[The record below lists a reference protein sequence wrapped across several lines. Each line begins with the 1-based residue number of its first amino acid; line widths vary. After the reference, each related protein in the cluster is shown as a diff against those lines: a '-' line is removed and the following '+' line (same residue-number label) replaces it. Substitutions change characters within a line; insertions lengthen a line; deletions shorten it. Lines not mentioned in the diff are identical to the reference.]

1 MDPQELLFI
10 DKRVIKTI
18 RSVGLLL
25 SSILALVCG
34 FVFSDVL
41 KVKDAYQDA
50 CIPLATAFMALGILQ
65 ALWNPYTKR
74 KVAFYVDAYLVLG
87 ALLSVLI
94 TGFSTLIFLGWTILI
109 TVMVIYFNWQRAIV
123 GYLVMWASLLTWIG
137 LHLDHHTRG
146 EIFLLYFAA
155 FTLGALLALIANI
168 WRITNSSV
176 HKMEVMHAKQ
186 DFEHSQL
193 TSLIN
198 SMADGVIAV
207 GTDAKV
213 VLYNAA
219 ALNVLDSN
227 NSMQGKS
234 LKRFVKLYDKDD
246 KPVDI
251 VKLVLETKLANAT
264 RDYRL
269 QYGDGSFANLYL
281 SIAPVHLGYGK
292 KGSHG
297 FVLLMR
303 DITREK
309 SLEEERDEFISV
321 VSHELR
327 TPIAISEGNISNA
340 QVIAEKT
347 GDMKIVKSSLE
358 EAHNQILFLAD
369 MINDLA
375 TLSRAERGKLVLEVE
390 DIDVSKLVTD
400 LGNAYKADAEAKG
413 LQIRTKVVGT
423 LKPLSSSH
431 LYVREVLQNFITN
444 AIKYTEKGEVNIAA
458 SQNSNGT
465 VFEVQD
471 TGIGISK
478 GDQERVFDKFFR
490 SEDYRTRQNS
500 GTGLGLYVTM
510 KLAKLIRA
518 NIQLESELNKGSTFT
533 ITIPDITPEEAAS
546 KSKPLENEE

>member
-1 MDPQELLFI
+1 MDPQKLLFI
-10 DKRVIKTI
+10 DKRVIFTI
-18 RSVGLLL
+18 RSVGLII
-25 SSILALVCG
+25 SSLLALVCG

-41 KVKDAYQDA
+41 KVKDAYQNA
-50 CIPLATAFMALGILQ
+50 CIPLAIAFMALGILQ
-65 ALWNPYTKR
+65 SLWNPYTKR

-87 ALLSVLI
+87 ALLSIFV
-94 TGFSTLIFLGWTILI
+94 TGFTTLIFQGWTILI
-109 TVMVIYFNWQRAIV
+109 TVMVLYFSWQRAV
-123 GYLVMWASLLTWIG
+123 AGYMIMLASLLTWIG
-137 LHLDHHTRG
+137 IHFNHHNRG

-155 FTLGALLALIANI
+155 FTVGLLVLLIANI

-176 HKMEVMHAKQ
+176 MKMEKMHDKQ
-186 DFEHSQL
+186 NFEHSQL

-207 GTDAKV
+207 DTTAKV

-219 ALNVLDSN
+219 ALNVLDLNS
-227 NSMQGKS
+227 SMQGKT
-234 LKRFVKLYDKDD
+234 LKKFIELVDKTQQ
-246 KPVDI
+246 PVDI
-251 VKLVLETKLANAT
+251 VKLVTGTKLSNVS
-264 RDYRL
+264 RDY
-269 QYGDGSFANLYL
+269 QIKYSDGSFANLYL
-281 SIAPVHLGYGK
+281 SIAPVHLGYGQ

-303 DITREK
+303 DITHEK

-340 QVIAEKT
+340 QLIAEKT
-347 GDMKIVKSSLE
+347 GDMDKVKSSLQ
-358 EAHNQILFLAD
+358 EAHNQVLFLAD

-375 TLSRAERGKLVLEVE
+375 TLSRAERGKLVPEIE
-390 DIDVSKLVTD
+390 QIDISALVTE
-400 LGNAYKADAEAKG
+400 LASNYTTDAQAKG
-413 LQIRTKVVGT
+413 LE
-423 LKPLSSSH
+423 LKATIDPEVHNLSSSK

-444 AIKYTEKGEVNIAA
+444 AIKYTESGSVTILAHAGDKSVI
-458 SQNSNGT
+458 
-465 VFEVQD
+465 FEVKD

-510 KLAKLIRA
+510 KLSRLIHA
-518 NIQLESELNKGSTFT
+518 DISLTSELNKGSTFT
-533 ITIPDITPEEAAS
+533 ITIPNIEAEAA
-546 KSKPLENEE
+546 KPKEK